1 MKAAVIKEMTT
12 EEIKDK
18 IAEEQSLLAKL
29 KLNHTVSQLEN
40 PMQIRLKRKDLARLK
55 TELNKRG

>member
-1 MKAAVIKEMTT
+1 MKAGVIKEMTT

-18 IAEEQSLLAKL
+18 IAEEQDVLSKI
-29 KLNHTVSQLEN
+29 KVNHTVSQLEN
-40 PMQIRLKRKDLARLK
+40 PMQIKFKRRALARLR

>member
-1 MKAAVIKEMTT
+1 MKAGVIKEMTT

-18 IAEEQSLLAKL
+18 IAEEQDVLSKI
-29 KLNHTVSQLEN
+29 KVNHTVSQLEN
-40 PMQIRLKRKDLARLK
+40 PLQIRLKRRALARLR

>member
-1 MKAAVIKEMTT
+1 MKAAEIKEMTT
-12 EEIKDK
+12 EEIVDK
-18 IAEEQSLLAKL
+18 IAEEQNTLAKL

-40 PMQIRLKRKDLARLK
+40 PLQIRIKRRALARLK